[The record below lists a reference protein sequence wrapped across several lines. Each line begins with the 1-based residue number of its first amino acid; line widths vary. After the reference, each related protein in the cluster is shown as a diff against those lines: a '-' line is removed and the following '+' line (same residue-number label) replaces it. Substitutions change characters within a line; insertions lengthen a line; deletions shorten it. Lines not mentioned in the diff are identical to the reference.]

1 MNLDLNLID
10 GLRDF
15 LDADRDND
23 APGLQDVKWN
33 IRDWVKE
40 RMVEAWEQPDK
51 YTLTVT
57 DLLESLT
64 QIEEFGTDGYDDSD
78 EYKRGVRSVV
88 NAIRERVGEWS
99 ARNST
104 G

>member
-1 MNLDLNLID
+1 MLMMNLDIGLID

-64 QIEEFGTDGYDDSD
+64 QIE
-78 EYKRGVRSVV
+78 
-88 NAIRERVGEWS
+88 
-99 ARNST
+99 
-104 G
+104 